1 MANPLVKAFI
11 ARSFLVSATTI
22 VSDSP
27 FIIAHKKASLTK
39 LKSGSKCISVS
50 IDIYIEGFSTAYDVS
65 LMDYSWL
72 QDTSDVTSGN
82 ISES

>member
-22 VSDSP
+22 VSDS
-27 FIIAHKKASLTK
+27 IIAHKKASLTR

-50 IDIYIEGFSTAYDVS
+50 IDIYNEGFSTADDVS
-65 LMDYSWL
+65 PVDYSWL
-72 QDTSDVTSGN
+72 QDASDVTSGN
-82 ISES
+82 ISQS